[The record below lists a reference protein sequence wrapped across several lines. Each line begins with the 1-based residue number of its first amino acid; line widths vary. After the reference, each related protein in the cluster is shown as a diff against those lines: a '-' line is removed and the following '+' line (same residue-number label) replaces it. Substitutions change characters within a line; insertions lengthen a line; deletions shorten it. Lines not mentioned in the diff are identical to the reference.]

1 MSPRRLGIMQGRLSP
16 KHPALLQSFPHA
28 FWRDEFD
35 RAQEL
40 GFDSIEWL
48 VDDEDLALNPLFH
61 SEGRRDLGQVMARTG
76 VKIESLCAHVLME
89 GAIGRSGAD
98 GAKARNLLGKILR
111 TSADF
116 GVNSV
121 VLPLMDGA
129 SVRDGG
135 RCMEALVENL
145 RLVLRQAPDASVIC
159 LESDLPAGQMISLLD
174 CIGHAR
180 VGVCYDLGNA
190 TALGFDLA
198 AEIACLSDAIR
209 EVHIKDRVVGGGS
222 VMLGQG
228 DTAFGPAFRALSATG
243 YGGTVIMETPVGD
256 DWRAAARDHL
266 AFARSVDAAF
276 WETESAC

>member
-40 GFDSIEWL
+40 GFDLIEWL
-48 VDDEDLALNPLFH
+48 VDDEDFALNPLFQPK
-61 SEGRRDLGQVMARTG
+61 GRRELGQAIARTG
-76 VKIESLCAHVLME
+76 VEVESLCAHVLTE

-98 GAKARNLLGKILR
+98 GAKARKLLGEILR
-111 TSADF
+111 VSADL
-116 GVNSV
+116 GIASV

-135 RCMEALVENL
+135 RCVEALVENL
-145 RLVLRQAPDASVIC
+145 RVVLRRAPDASVIC
-159 LESDLPAGQMISLLD
+159 LESDLPAGHMISLLD
-174 CIGHAR
+174 RIDHAN

-190 TALGFDLA
+190 TALGFDVA
-198 AEIACLSDAIR
+198 AEIACLSGAIR
-209 EVHIKDRVVGGGS
+209 EVHIKDRAVGGES

-228 DTAFGPAFRALSATG
+228 DTAFGPAFRALSAAG
-243 YGGTVIMETPVGD
+243 YGGAVIIETPVGD
-256 DWRAAARDHL
+256 DWRAAARGHL
-266 AFARSVDAAF
+266 AFARSVGAAF
-276 WETESAC
+276 WETDSAC